1 MTHANPFSLSGKTA
15 FVAGA
20 SRGIGQAIAEGLARA
35 GARTILA
42 SRSVA
47 ALEKIASA
55 LREEGCAAEALE
67 LDIASRASRQKA
79 VAALPDV
86 DILINVAG
94 TNVRKRFEDYTP
106 EEYERLV
113 NTNLT
118 GIFELTQAVGKRMI
132 ERGAGGKVV
141 MIGSLTSIL
150 GLPYVSVYTVTKAA
164 LAGLSRQLAAEW
176 GRHNIQVNCIA
187 PGFILTDLNRDMW
200 AAPEMRE
207 WLKAVLPNPKLGTPQ
222 DVAPLAVFLSSPGAD
237 YVTGQVIAVD
247 GGVSTAVAWPFQPS
261 A

>member
-1 MTHANPFSLSGKTA
+1 MAQANPFSLTGKTA
-15 FVAGA
+15 LIAGA

-42 SRSVA
+42 SRSMSS
-47 ALEKIASA
+47 LEKIAA
-55 LREEGCAAEALE
+55 DLRAEGCAAESLE
-67 LDIASRASRQKA
+67 LDIASRASRQRA

-94 TNVRKRFEDYTP
+94 INVRKRFEDYTP
-106 EEYERLV
+106 EEYDRVV

-118 GIFELTQAVGKRMI
+118 GIFELTQAVGRRMI
-132 ERGAGGKVV
+132 ERGTGGKVV
-141 MIGSLTSIL
+141 MIGSLSSTL
-150 GLPYVSVYTVTKAA
+150 GLPYISVYTVTKAA

-200 AAPEMRE
+200 AAPQMTE
-207 WLKAVLPNPKLGTPQ
+207 WLKAVLPNPRLGTPQ
-222 DVAPLAVFLSSPGAD
+222 DIAPLAVFLSSAGSD

-247 GGVSTAVAWPFQPS
+247 GGVTTTVVWPFQPAS
-261 A
+261 